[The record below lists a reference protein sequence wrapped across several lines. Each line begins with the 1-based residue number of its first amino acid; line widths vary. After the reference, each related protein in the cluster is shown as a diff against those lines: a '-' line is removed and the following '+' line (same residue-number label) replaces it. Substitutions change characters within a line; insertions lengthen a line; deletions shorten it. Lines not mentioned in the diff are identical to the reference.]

1 MFYSDNIKFKLQYYD
16 NKDSDISEGDI
27 QEKYTLIK
35 GLKPN
40 TKYKI
45 SLLDGNNSDKVIY
58 TRDFI
63 TSTSIESN
71 YKSLKVTD
79 TGDYKFISL
88 NNISDDVEGV
98 KFFLDGVEI
107 SEVQTSLNG
116 QELSAV
122 INYGDGTNEVIYVKL

>member
-1 MFYSDNIKFKLQYYD
+1 M
-16 NKDSDISEGDI
+16 
-27 QEKYTLIK
+27 
-35 GLKPN
+35 
-40 TKYKI
+40 
-45 SLLDGNNSDKVIY
+45 
-58 TRDFI
+58 
-63 TSTSIESN
+63 
-71 YKSLKVTD
+71 KVTD
-79 TGDYKFISL
+79 TGDYIFISL

>member
-1 MFYSDNIKFKLQYYD
+1 MRNL
-16 NKDSDISEGDI
+16 
-27 QEKYTLIK
+27 
-35 GLKPN
+35 
-40 TKYKI
+40 
-45 SLLDGNNSDKVIY
+45 NNSDEVIY

-79 TGDYKFISL
+79 TGDYIFISL